1 MHHLIAVLDSMCI
14 HLCCVILV
22 RDRMVWNIIWWNHF
36 GCWMVQPVPI
46 ATSLLYENHSEFGA
60 EHALVGAYVSWGFF
74 WVFLG
79 PRFLLLLTEVQQAVL
94 GLPRSCSTCCSSA
107 WVMLVCGPCQCW
119 WRSLWPGWEKGL
131 TCAIKIW
138 VWQRLKTSEVQKRA
152 VLKKIC
158 ITNGAPCAREKEYAV
173 IKE

>member
-14 HLCCVILV
+14 HLCCVTLV
-22 RDRMVWNIIWWNHF
+22 RDRMVWNIIWWNQL
-36 GCWMVQPVPI
+36 WVPI
-46 ATSLLYENHSEFGA
+46 ATPLVYENHSEFGA
-60 EHALVGAYVSWGFF
+60 EHALVGAHVSWGCF

-79 PRFLLLLTEVQQAVL
+79 PRFIILLSEVQQAVL

-119 WRSLWPGWEKGL
+119 WRSLWSGWEKGL

-138 VWQRLKTSEVQKRA
+138 VWKRLKNFWNAEESCI
-152 VLKKIC
+152 KKDLHHEWRSMRSWKGVC
-158 ITNGAPCAREKEYAV
+158 CN
-173 IKE
+173 